1 MNFLQLLGLEKK
13 QHSGK
18 HFPHEEILH
27 LWEDDYLMLELLP
40 FDDLEFVKAETNR
53 INGFAQEHFD
63 GVGFTQIT
71 PINDK
76 PIKTIEKLIDILDV
90 ENLLTKAGLEKVS
103 QFHMQGV
110 GLLQVDK
117 ALLGFGTNK
126 FAVMCDKQN
135 GLLKNIWV
143 TGHTETADEKQKLI
157 DALLSFGQTFNF
169 IAVNWYRSQYYN
181 LVERNNVKEF
191 VTNSC

>member
-1 MNFLQLLGLEKK
+1 
-13 QHSGK
+13 
-18 HFPHEEILH
+18 
-27 LWEDDYLMLELLP
+27 MLELLP
-40 FDDLEFVKAETNR
+40 LENLEFVKVETNR

-63 GVGFTQIT
+63 GAGFTDIT

-76 PIKTIEKLIDILDV
+76 PIKTIEKLIDILEV

-103 QFHMQGV
+103 RFHMQGV
-110 GLLQVDK
+110 GLLQSDK
-117 ALLGFGTNK
+117 AILGFGTNK

-135 GLLKNIWV
+135 DLLKNIWI
-143 TGHTETADEKQKLI
+143 TGHTETSDEKQKLI

-169 IAVNWYRSQYYN
+169 IAVNWYRGEYYN
-181 LVERNNVKEF
+181 LVERNNVGEF